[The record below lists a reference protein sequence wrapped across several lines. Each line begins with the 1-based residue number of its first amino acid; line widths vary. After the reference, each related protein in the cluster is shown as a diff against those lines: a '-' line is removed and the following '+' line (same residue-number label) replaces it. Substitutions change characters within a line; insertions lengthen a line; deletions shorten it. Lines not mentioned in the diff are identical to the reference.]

1 VSVGTGTAT
10 FEALGTTAQVTVTA
24 RELLDDAVSIVLDEL
39 RAIDVT
45 CSRFREDSEL
55 ARLQRAEGSPM
66 AASPLLQEAL
76 TVAVHAAATSGG
88 AVDPTVGS
96 ALSGLGWDLDFA
108 LVDARQDPMRIVV
121 RPAAGWRTIRIDRRA
136 GTVQV
141 PAGVELDLGS
151 TGKALA
157 ADRSARKVH
166 EATGVGVLIA
176 LGGDIAVAGE
186 PPAGGWI
193 VRVTDDSR
201 DGASPEGQI
210 VALGTGGLAT
220 SSTTVRRWRAGGREQ
235 HHIVDPRTG
244 QPVREVWRTATVA
257 ARSCVEANTA
267 STAAIVQGR
276 EAIGQLARR
285 GLAAR
290 LVAADGCVQ
299 TVGAWPSERE

>member
-1 VSVGTGTAT
+1 VSRRTGTAT

-24 RELLDDAVSIVLDEL
+24 PELLDDAVSMVLDEL
-39 RAIDVT
+39 RAIDET

-66 AASPLLQEAL
+66 VASPLLQEAL

-108 LVDARQDPMRIVV
+108 VVAARHGPMRILF

-136 GTVQV
+136 GTIQV

-151 TGKALA
+151 TAKALA

-166 EATGVGVLIA
+166 EATGIGVLIA

-186 PPAGGWI
+186 PPAEGWI
-193 VRVTDDSR
+193 VRVTDDHR
-201 DGASPEGQI
+201 EGASTEGQT
-210 VALGTGGLAT
+210 VALAAGGLAT
-220 SSTTVRRWRAGGREQ
+220 SSTTVRRWRAGGKEQ
-235 HHIVDPRTG
+235 HHIVDPCTG
-244 QPVREVWRTATVA
+244 QPVREVWRTASVA
-257 ARSCVEANTA
+257 ARSCVDANTA

-276 EAIGQLARR
+276 EAPRQLARR

-290 LVAADGCVQ
+290 LVAANGRVQ
-299 TVGAWPSERE
+299 TVGAWPNEGE